1 MYIQAYVTINM
12 IAKTKYIECTSII
25 KLFVKTVFIIIS
37 GIPAPSNSQNIG
49 QIYGFSGE
57 KYREAKKKYRKIHV

>member
-1 MYIQAYVTINM
+1 MYEVYLYVYGLCIMYIQAYVTINM

-37 GIPAPSNSQNIG
+37 GIPAPS
-49 QIYGFSGE
+49 
-57 KYREAKKKYRKIHV
+57 